1 MSLRRVIRLLEQV
14 MTNGT
19 NMQSQS
25 YLDVFIGHD
34 KKIATISIP
43 AGSETDISFVYEASW
58 IEAGFAISPHL
69 PLDGDFNHQAVRNF
83 LQNLLPEGKGLE
95 EITSN
100 TTISKNNTFGLIR
113 VIGEE
118 TSGAL
123 SFRSPIVKTN
133 GATKKGTVFREVTEA
148 ELNEKLTRFREAGE
162 TITFWDGR
170 TRLSVAG
177 VQDKL
182 NLLEIEGKIGFGEGA
197 LCSNKIFKFETG
209 KAPFI
214 AANELFTMLLAKEA
228 GLEVPH
234 VEVRTYGG
242 VRAFVI
248 DRFDRRVM
256 SEQDRV
262 LRRHV
267 IDGCQATSLP
277 PSYKYERQH
286 GDEGDG
292 IYIRDG
298 VSFPKL
304 FSIET
309 VNKEAYQA
317 QLVRWMTFNILVCNY
332 DAHGKNISFFVGKQG
347 LELTPFYDL
356 VNIRAIIKEI
366 QNRHSEGGLGRR
378 SSISQHYAMSV
389 GEYSPGSAGNFDRP
403 ITAYML
409 ADFADEF
416 DISLPRMQLLM
427 SQTLKSVLNALD
439 VAKNKALKQNLLS
452 EEITHI
458 DLCIE
463 IINETAEQLVEEI
476 NQIPEMTEFFK

>member
-1 MSLRRVIRLLEQV
+1 

-19 NMQSQS
+19 NVNNL
-25 YLDVFIGHD
+25 YVFIGHH

-43 AGSETDISFVYEASW
+43 VGSDIDISLTYEPSW
-58 IEAGFAISPHL
+58 VNEGFAISPHL
-69 PLDGDFNHQAVRNF
+69 PLDGDFGHRAVRNY

-123 SFRSPIVKTN
+123 SFRGESKDAKET
-133 GATKKGTVFREVTEA
+133 TFREVTA
-148 ELNEKLTRFREAGE
+148 DELGEKLTRFKEVGE
-162 TITFWDGR
+162 SITYWDGR

-182 NLLEIEGKIGFGEGA
+182 NLLEVDGKLGFGEGE

-214 AANELFTMLLAKEA
+214 AVNELFAMLLASEA
-228 GLEVPH
+228 GLEVSH

-248 DRFDRRVM
+248 ERFDRRIT
-256 SEQDRV
+256 SKGNRV

-267 IDGCQATSLP
+267 IDGCQAANLP
-277 PSYKYERQH
+277 PSYKYERQY
-286 GDEGDG
+286 GDEGDC

-304 FSIET
+304 FEIDT
-309 VNKEAYQA
+309 ANPAAFQT
-317 QLVRWMTFNILVCNY
+317 QLVRWMTFNILVRNY
-332 DAHGKNISFFVGKQG
+332 DAHGKNISFFVDKNG

-356 VNIRAIIKEI
+356 VNIEAIIREINNSQVNGRGTKENAI
-366 QNRHSEGGLGRR
+366 P
-378 SSISQHYAMSV
+378 QHYAMSI
-389 GEYSPGSAGNFDRP
+389 GEYNTGNAGNFNSP
-403 ITAYML
+403 ISAYML

-427 SQTLKSVLNALD
+427 SQMIKSVSNTIDA
-439 VAKNKALKQNLLS
+439 AKDKALKQDLS
-452 EEITHI
+452 IQEINHI
-458 DLCIE
+458 DLCIA
-463 IINETAEQLVEEI
+463 IINDAAKELSEEVK
-476 NQIPEMTEFFK
+476 QITSYNGVF